1 MHIEK
6 FKTKKDINNIKIA
19 LLSDIHYHVGYKQKI
34 FDKIIAQIKK
44 TQPDYITIVGDILD
58 SSNTTDL
65 NQLKTFLETI
75 SNISPA
81 IVVLGNHD
89 EKKGHMHNWSYEP
102 NNKLINLLNELPK
115 VHLLKDST
123 FTDNNITFYGID
135 FSYKYYEEDYET
147 YESFCNEMKDKK
159 CNIPTNTYNVTLIHT
174 PINIYTYLHNNQTHN
189 LNNSDLILSGHM
201 HNGCLPFWLSNTIN
215 KLFKSSRS
223 IISPARKLFPKYAQG
238 RIYERDGYVYEG
250 LIKFSHATKFFN
262 KLDFI
267 FHKQIAII
275 SIEKEQ

>member
-75 SNISPA
+75 SNISPT

-102 NNKLINLLNELPK
+102 NNKLVNLLNKLPN

-147 YESFCNEMKDKK
+147 YESFCNEIKDKK

-189 LNNSDLILSGHM
+189 LNSSDLILSGHM
-201 HNGCLPFWLSNTIN
+201 HNGCLPFWLSNIIN

-238 RIYERDGYVYEG
+238 RIYEKDGYVYEG